1 MTSPHLPLWRH
12 EYISSVWRFSFNHDH
27 VISILNFPVNDLCH
41 DSIGNKLFGFIF
53 SRSDEPI
60 VIGVCGMRSADQ
72 DHRIVSE
79 PIASGSFL
87 ESGQGL
93 CYLGISLQQWK
104 DASLHR
110 KRQVW
115 VVMISLFLAYECID
129 GLMQERHN
137 SIANALELCLSCTNQ
152 LVWSWKA
159 DFPHRKWIVR
169 KVFSKH
175 AIIMTFQHQSYPL
188 TPCYL
193 CWKKKQTLSHLRGLP
208 WTCPA
213 LWFTKFSKK
222 YASFSQSCLLV
233 VGYRR
238 MFFIMGTR
246 LGHKM

>member
-1 MTSPHLPLWRH
+1 MNTQWTLHTTL
-12 EYISSVWRFSFNHDH
+12 SSVLSECLGEIWSCYEQVWLYSDNKDSQINSNS
-27 VISILNFPVNDLCH
+27 ISIRH
-41 DSIGNKLFGFIF
+41 SRIGSMSYWYWF
-53 SRSDEPI
+53 E
-60 VIGVCGMRSADQ
+60 
-72 DHRIVSE
+72 
-79 PIASGSFL
+79 
-87 ESGQGL
+87 GL
-93 CYLGISLQQWK
+93 CSLGISLQQWK

-129 GLMQERHN
+129 GLMQERRN
-137 SIANALELCLSCTNQ
+137 SIANALELCLSWTNQ

-193 CWKKKQTLSHLRGLP
+193 CWKKEKTLSHLRGLP

-213 LWFTKFSKK
+213 LWFTQFSKK